1 MNYARLRLLTF
12 CACCSMGACAS
23 SSISFGSL
31 RLVRSSDFP
40 DRLVTKLS
48 PAITGNALAVLPNRE
63 LIRVEFT
70 ATADLRKI
78 AKHGDNIVFLHSY
91 FCNRGDN
98 HGRLSGPAVYV
109 EIVDA
114 NAEQS
119 ANGSDGRYVF
129 FLGVT
134 RKPNP
139 TSFPPEQGFDLSVKS
154 EDVCFYVT
162 AHGALIT
169 TYRSSVARIPKAA
182 IDQEFGVK
190 NSRGSQ

>member
-1 MNYARLRLLTF
+1 MAYALLRLLTF
-12 CACCSMGACAS
+12 CACCTIGACAS

-31 RLVRSSDFP
+31 RLVQSPDFP
-40 DRLVTKLS
+40 GRLVTKLS
-48 PAITGNALAVLPNRE
+48 PAITANALAVLPNRD

-70 ATADLRKI
+70 ASADLRKM
-78 AKHGDNIVFLHSY
+78 AKHGDKIVFLHSY
-91 FCNRGDN
+91 FCDRGDN

-109 EIVDA
+109 EMAYA

-129 FLGVT
+129 FLDVT

-139 TSFPPEQGFDLSVKS
+139 TSIPPEQGFDLSVKS

-182 IDQEFGVK
+182 VDREFGVK